1 MAKTILLAAADP
13 NIAYLLQRYAE
24 ESGFAT
30 VSTNESQATLDLARQ
45 ARPALIILE
54 VDRPSTTGRR
64 VMAQLK
70 AEPRTRHIPIVVYSY
85 ADDENEVSLEGAA
98 GRLNQAVLFD
108 DFLMMLENVGVTP

>member
-30 VSTNESQATLDLARQ
+30 VSAHESQAALDLARQ
-45 ARPALIILE
+45 SRPALIILE
-54 VDRPSTTGRR
+54 VDRPSMTGRQ
-64 VMAQLK
+64 MLDQLK
-70 AEPRTRHIPIVVYSY
+70 AEPQTSDIPIVVYSY
-85 ADDENEVSLEGAA
+85 SDDENESSLKGAA

-108 DFLMMLENVGVTP
+108 DFLMMLENVGVKP